1 MNTAPSIICVQEL
14 WQFPNTLSFSLPGFH
29 PLEFKLRRNNV
40 QGGGVGIY
48 VKSNLKYTVLHD
60 KSIFVDRIFESIFVE
75 VETGPSSKCIV
86 GSTYR
91 PGSNHPVFSPT
102 EQFTQFMYLLS
113 NLCSNRSD
121 YNGQIF
127 NFGDF
132 SLDALQYNNSQQ
144 VTDYIELLFSF
155 GLSQII
161 TKPTRVNLNSATLID
176 HLITKTSCNTYESV
190 VLTSKLLYHFPIIFG
205 A

>member
-1 MNTAPSIICVQEL
+1 MIQNLESNNTAPSIISVQEL

-86 GSTYR
+86 GSLNK

-102 EQFTQFMYLLS
+102 EQFTQFMDLLS
-113 NLCSNRSD
+113 NLCSNLSD
-121 YNGQIF
+121 YKRQIF

-132 SLDALQYNNSQQ
+132 NLDALQYNNSQQ

-155 GLSQII
+155 GLIQII
-161 TKPTRVNLNSATLID
+161 TKPTRVP
-176 HLITKTSCNTYESV
+176 
-190 VLTSKLLYHFPIIFG
+190 LTQPL
-205 A
+205 